1 MSFVLF
7 FDDDSLLSLVDVNS
21 YGELSDRATKDFAT
35 ENTIGREHDDR
46 CKTTGRLADVGSYFL
61 FLSFSPTDE
70 HSLFFCGLIMLF
82 LTVKVDY
89 NFVTILVYKLLE
101 MFVTIKGNEYTI

>member
-35 ENTIGREHDDR
+35 ENTIGRENDDR
-46 CKTTGRLADVGSYFL
+46 CKPFGRCRLIFCSPVSL
-61 FLSFSPTDE
+61 SPTDE